1 MIEITDFSSHIYNNL
16 ARKKFSVGE
25 RNAFPFVSLSH
36 TLSDAS
42 DHPRTV

>member
-25 RNAFPFVSLSH
+25 GKSLTTHALPIDDSC
-36 TLSDAS
+36 LQGI
-42 DHPRTV
+42 PLF